1 MGYEHVKAS
10 RDRRK
15 KEIVETM
22 GDKCQICGYNN
33 CDAALELHHID
44 PSQKEFTFDKQ
55 LNTAWS
61 KLENELK
68 KCVLLCANCHREVH
82 FSGKIFNLEPSFN
95 KEAFLKIS
103 NRVEQMKNGKFN
115 YCKKCRTIIPK
126 GSKFCPNCN
135 HKNGRKGEIPCRE
148 SLKQMIRTLPFTTIG
163 SNYNVTDNAVRKWCK
178 NYNLPS
184 TKKEISLISNEDW
197 EVL

>member
-15 KEIVETM
+15 KEIIETM
-22 GDKCQICGYNN
+22 GDKCQICGYDN

-82 FSGKIFNLEPSFN
+82 FSGKIFNLEPSFRN
-95 KEAFLKIS
+95 FSAFFLLNS
-103 NRVEQMKNGKFN
+103 
-115 YCKKCRTIIPK
+115 
-126 GSKFCPNCN
+126 
-135 HKNGRKGEIPCRE
+135 
-148 SLKQMIRTLPFTTIG
+148 
-163 SNYNVTDNAVRKWCK
+163 
-178 NYNLPS
+178 
-184 TKKEISLISNEDW
+184 
-197 EVL
+197 